1 MSEVVFTRGHRPL
14 NEERLVEFEDWL
26 KHRLPDAYRNFLLRQ
41 NGGHPHKH
49 LLSECY
55 LEAFYGITDSNAN
68 MSLKYNVELMAGDLP
83 SSLIAIG
90 YAGNGDRICLSLE
103 DDQIYLWEHEVDYEG
118 PTPQLQD
125 LVHLAQD
132 IDELLGKLEGDD
144 PPVPDEEIEN
154 IGRWGDV
161 GLLEEFLAKGH
172 DINEI
177 SPTGKSLVRAAA
189 WALQLDFL
197 KECVRRGAALKGR
210 GLLHVAAFTRDVV
223 MAEYLLDQGVDP
235 NERNERNETPL
246 DCAISPKWNRVVP
259 LLEKRGGVRTKEG
272 V

>member
-1 MSEVVFTRGHRPL
+1 MSEIVFTRGHRPL

-26 KHRLPDAYRNFLLRQ
+26 KARLPDAYRNFLLRQ

-49 LLSECY
+49 LLSDCY

-68 MSLKYNVELMAGDLP
+68 MSLKCNVDLVAGDLP

-103 DDQIYLWEHEVDYEG
+103 DDQIYLWEHEVEFDGVVAKSEG
-118 PTPQLQD
+118 
-125 LVHLAQD
+125 LVPIAKN
-132 IDELLGKLEGDD
+132 IDELLTKLEGDD
-144 PPVPDEEIEN
+144 PPVPDEEVDN
-154 IGRWGDV
+154 IGRWGDE

-172 DINEI
+172 DINEVT
-177 SPTGKSLVRAAA
+177 SSGRSLVRSAA
-189 WALQLDFL
+189 WALQLEFL
-197 KECVRRGAALKGR
+197 KECVRRGAELNGR
-210 GLLHVAAFTRDVV
+210 GLLHATAVTRDVV

-235 NERNERNETPL
+235 NEKNERNKTPL
-246 DCAISPKWNRVVP
+246 DSAISPKVNRVVP
-259 LLEKRGGVRTKEG
+259 LIEGRGGVRTKER